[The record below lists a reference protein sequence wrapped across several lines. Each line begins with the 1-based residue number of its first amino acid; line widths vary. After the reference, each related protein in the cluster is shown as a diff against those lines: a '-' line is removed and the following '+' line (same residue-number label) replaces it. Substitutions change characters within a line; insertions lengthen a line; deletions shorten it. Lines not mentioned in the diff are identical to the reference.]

1 MARMQRSKAAAKEIS
16 RRLLHAL
23 QKDLGLTLSEA
34 SEALGYAT
42 SATLHAVKNARS
54 LPDATRLAKFASH
67 QIDATGRTINLHWLL
82 TGQGDK
88 FFVAEQRP
96 ANNLDVDI
104 MNSTMRLDTAAKEA
118 LLVLL
123 RSR

>member
-1 MARMQRSKAAAKEIS
+1 MQRSKSATKEIS
-16 RRLLHAL
+16 RRLLYAL
-23 QKDLGLTLSEA
+23 QEDFGLTISEA

-42 SATLHAVKNARS
+42 SSTLHAVKNGRV
-54 LPDATRLAKFASH
+54 LPDTARLANFASQ

-88 FFVAEQRP
+88 FFVTGQKP
-96 ANNLDVDI
+96 SNSLDVDI
-104 MNSTMRLDTAAKEA
+104 MKSTMQLDTSAKQA

-123 RSR
+123 KSR